1 MCALLLGYGAL
12 HTLFYGVLYAPM
24 FADLDFSVVGIGRH
38 DPITLSPSASLIFSQ
53 NDKDDI
59 KSLSGKYKRTPKF

>member
-1 MCALLLGYGAL
+1 MCLRNNILKNL
-12 HTLFYGVLYAPM
+12 TLKVQVFNNPTQN
-24 FADLDFSVVGIGRH
+24 
-38 DPITLSPSASLIFSQ
+38 PIASLIFSQ